1 MNAGLSNPR
10 RSVMISI
17 AILAVGVGGIL
28 WGIFEMDRRG
38 GAETNATALAIGVG
52 LLLAIL
58 GCLFT
63 FNFIWAVRLTEAMK
77 RGENVIARWTV
88 PAQTLEEFRI
98 NEAALK
104 QAGRLNDWKVPRKV
118 PPNGV
123 EVIFSPSAV
132 MIGDSFFGL
141 AKGGLARFTSIQ
153 MVPGNP
159 LAIGFGMALTT
170 GRATSGGAILTTY
183 RSELRIPVA
192 RTAGAEASKVL
203 THYTSVDAG
212 RTIVKPGFWALRGLN
227 ALKVNLGLAPLV
239 MAVVGVMVAL
249 GGAVLA
255 AIASAFKR
263 GEREDRTR

>member
-1 MNAGLSNPR
+1 
-10 RSVMISI
+10 
-17 AILAVGVGGIL
+17 
-28 WGIFEMDRRG
+28 
-38 GAETNATALAIGVG
+38 
-52 LLLAIL
+52 
-58 GCLFT
+58 
-63 FNFIWAVRLTEAMK
+63 
-77 RGENVIARWTV
+77 
-88 PAQTLEEFRI
+88 
-98 NEAALK
+98 AALK

-141 AKGGLARFTSIQ
+141 AKSGVARFTGVA
-153 MVPGNP
+153 MAPGNP
-159 LAIGFGMALTT
+159 LAIAFGMAMTAAR
-170 GRATSGGAILTTY
+170 GTSGGAILTTY

-212 RTIVKPGFWALRGLN
+212 RTIVKPGFWALRIKIGLWGLGLGVLSAVLGFGLN

>member
-77 RGENVIARWTV
+77 RGENVIARWSV

-98 NEAALK
+98 N
-104 QAGRLNDWKVPRKV
+104 
-118 PPNGV
+118 
-123 EVIFSPSAV
+123 
-132 MIGDSFFGL
+132 
-141 AKGGLARFTSIQ
+141 
-153 MVPGNP
+153 
-159 LAIGFGMALTT
+159 
-170 GRATSGGAILTTY
+170 
-183 RSELRIPVA
+183 
-192 RTAGAEASKVL
+192 
-203 THYTSVDAG
+203 
-212 RTIVKPGFWALRGLN
+212 
-227 ALKVNLGLAPLV
+227 
-239 MAVVGVMVAL
+239 
-249 GGAVLA
+249 
-255 AIASAFKR
+255 
-263 GEREDRTR
+263 